1 MKSTWFVLLLFFSFA
16 AKAQNSVASFIKTAA
31 QDPDVVKLTKQI
43 EFLTLKQY
51 KLSPIQKLE
60 FRTES
65 NQLDPTRQ
73 EYALR
78 INPANPW
85 EMHAQ
90 NRFFD
95 QLNKQYELE
104 REIILE
110 KQVAERYLLIVDYA
124 ATQQLH
130 SLHQQEQILIRQLVA
145 TLEKQTQSDYFDAD
159 KYFDLILKEIEI
171 TETLEETTLALKKI
185 EKSFVEQKDI
195 IPTLATET
203 FIYIPQIDSVLH
215 ESLAPPSRLLLLSEL
230 KQKSNTASI
239 RLEKN
244 NINIGYVQA
253 QYQEFRIEQGRRPWN
268 IGLGITIPLFN
279 PNKQNIT
286 KRSLTRIEDKYEA
299 DRDVQEQKLKAAR
312 LFESLTS
319 LIEREKK
326 IQVRKQ
332 ELQNTKIQ
340 NLLLTYGDNNPA
352 VSLKLK
358 LQLTK
363 LDILDLKLKQKIWTD
378 YILWLE
384 TTNRLWQ
391 NPYQNMLSAK
401 YEPIEF

>member
-1 MKSTWFVLLLFFSFA
+1 
-16 AKAQNSVASFIKTAA
+16 
-31 QDPDVVKLTKQI
+31 
-43 EFLTLKQY
+43 
-51 KLSPIQKLE
+51 
-60 FRTES
+60 
-65 NQLDPTRQ
+65 
-73 EYALR
+73 
-78 INPANPW
+78 
-85 EMHAQ
+85 
-90 NRFFD
+90 
-95 QLNKQYELE
+95 
-104 REIILE
+104 
-110 KQVAERYLLIVDYA
+110 
-124 ATQQLH
+124 
-130 SLHQQEQILIRQLVA
+130 
-145 TLEKQTQSDYFDAD
+145 
-159 KYFDLILKEIEI
+159 
-171 TETLEETTLALKKI
+171 
-185 EKSFVEQKDI
+185 
-195 IPTLATET
+195 
-203 FIYIPQIDSVLH
+203 
-215 ESLAPPSRLLLLSEL
+215 LLLLSEL